1 MIDYRYERK
10 FCLPCQKAEEVLPF
24 LKCHP
29 LRFREVYPLRT
40 VNNIYFDSIDHDT
53 YWMHVNGR
61 SKRFKLRLRWY
72 GALRGLINT
81 PALELKVKENH
92 LGYKMRYTLPG
103 FELDGS
109 FSSLSL
115 RSLCRKADLDP
126 VIDEM
131 LAGSQFSVLNW
142 YDRRYFCSNDGAFRI
157 TLDTNL
163 QFHTI
168 KSCLNDLSQH
178 PSKYPNVVME
188 LKYDRA
194 FDDRVQE
201 VTDALPFRLD
211 RMSKF
216 VSGVQAVHIY

>member
-1 MIDYRYERK
+1 MNIYRYERK

-24 LKCHP
+24 LRCHP
-29 LRFREVYPLRT
+29 LRFREVYPLRA

-61 SKRFKLRLRWY
+61 NRRFKLRLRWY
-72 GALRGLINT
+72 GALRGAINS

-92 LGYKMRYTLPG
+92 LGYKLRYELPT
-103 FELDGS
+103 FDLDRS
-109 FSSLSL
+109 FSLSFF
-115 RSLCRKADLDP
+115 RALCREADLAP
-126 VIDEM
+126 EIGEL
-131 LAGSQFSVLNW
+131 LAGSRFSVLNR
-142 YDRRYFCSNDGAFRI
+142 YDRRYFCSDDGVFRI

-178 PSKYPNVVME
+178 PSSYPNVIME
-188 LKYDRA
+188 LKYDQE
-194 FDDRVQE
+194 FDDRAQE
-201 VTDALPFRLD
+201 VTDALPFRLE

-216 VSGVQAVHIY
+216 VSGVQAVHIP